1 MSSIES
7 DLGYEGSYPVLNNEC
22 NEQNLY
28 CGACGWFRSM
38 NSISFCCKLAT
49 VLLCLS
55 QNIANDDLVCFFI
68 MTLNM
73 KKSQKMQISY
83 QFHWCVQ
90 LQINAIS
97 KRIEVERLD

>member
-1 MSSIES
+1 MMNHATGTPSSITNVTSKIFTEGPVVGS
-7 DLGYEGSYPVLNNEC
+7 D
-22 NEQNLY
+22 
-28 CGACGWFRSM
+28 FRSM

-55 QNIANDDLVCFFI
+55 LDIANDDLVCYFI

-73 KKSQKMQISY
+73 RKRQKMQISY
-83 QFHWCVQ
+83 QFRWCVQ

-97 KRIEVERLD
+97 KRIELERWD